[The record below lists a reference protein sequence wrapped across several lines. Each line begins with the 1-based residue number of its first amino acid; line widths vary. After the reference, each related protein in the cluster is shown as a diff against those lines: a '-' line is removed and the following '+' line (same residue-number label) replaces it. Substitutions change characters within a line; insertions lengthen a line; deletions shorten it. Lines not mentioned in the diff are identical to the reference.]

1 MNQRI
6 DLNRKVYDK
15 DKYQKTIDTSFT
27 ELLPPPPPEV
37 EVVTLTVD
45 QFFQLYNQLFF
56 SIPKTGIN
64 SHNTLIQQSSEY
76 VGDEQTNEELEALVQ
91 EVNYLRAEL
100 LEAQQELIRIQT
112 EQAQL
117 SLDSING

>member
-100 LEAQQELIRIQT
+100 LEAQQELTRIQT

>member
-1 MNQRI
+1 
-6 DLNRKVYDK
+6 
-15 DKYQKTIDTSFT
+15 
-27 ELLPPPPPEV
+27 
-37 EVVTLTVD
+37 VTLTVD

>member
-37 EVVTLTVD
+37 EVVALTVD

>member
-1 MNQRI
+1 
-6 DLNRKVYDK
+6 
-15 DKYQKTIDTSFT
+15 
-27 ELLPPPPPEV
+27 
-37 EVVTLTVD
+37 
-45 QFFQLYNQLFF
+45 
-56 SIPKTGIN
+56 
-64 SHNTLIQQSSEY
+64 

>member
-27 ELLPPPPPEV
+27 ELLPPPPPEA

-56 SIPKTGIN
+56 SIPN
-64 SHNTLIQQSSEY
+64 RN
-76 VGDEQTNEELEALVQ
+76 
-91 EVNYLRAEL
+91 
-100 LEAQQELIRIQT
+100 
-112 EQAQL
+112 
-117 SLDSING
+117 